1 MNTTNSLQNEH
12 NNNYVVVNVC
22 QLETTQS
29 GTPHTSGRFTLST
42 YPQSYPQKERK
53 NKMKYRG
60 IKRLTEPKYK
70 YSVEETST
78 DRREYEIIT
87 DKKLNRDEVI
97 EIISSASLGNHNTM
111 VGVELKDDKAY
122 VTHTDTI
129 YGDDSHQVIFLY
141 SGGTF
146 KEVLDDE

>member
-1 MNTTNSLQNEH
+1 
-12 NNNYVVVNVC
+12 
-22 QLETTQS
+22 
-29 GTPHTSGRFTLST
+29 
-42 YPQSYPQKERK
+42 
-53 NKMKYRG
+53 MKYRG

-78 DRREYEIIT
+78 DTREYEIIT
-87 DKKLNRDEVI
+87 DKELNRDEVI
-97 EIISSASLGNHNTM
+97 EIISSASLGNHNTK